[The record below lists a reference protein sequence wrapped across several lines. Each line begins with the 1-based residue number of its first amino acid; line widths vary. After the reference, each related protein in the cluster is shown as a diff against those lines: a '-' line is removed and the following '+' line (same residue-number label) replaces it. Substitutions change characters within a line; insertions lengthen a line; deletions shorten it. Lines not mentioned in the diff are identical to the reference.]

1 MTRLVLLAVVVVL
14 VASYL
19 SWTASRLDRLT
30 ARVEAAWSALDA
42 QLVRRAAAAGQLA
55 AYERRHEGLDPHA
68 AKGMED
74 AALRARIAG
83 PDDRQDLEN
92 DLTRAIRAA
101 LAEGPLRGDRSGRL
115 YEDLRD
121 VSTKV
126 DLSRQF
132 FNDAVRDNL
141 DLRRR
146 PAQRLMCRWRQDPER
161 RFFEIADTTL
171 RVGERS
177 SDTTQAPA
185 HRTAL

>member
-1 MTRLVLLAVVVVL
+1 VTRLVLLAVVVVV

-55 AYERRHEGLDPHA
+55 AYERRHEGLNPHA
-68 AKGMED
+68 AKVMED

-83 PDDRQDLEN
+83 ADDRQDLEN
-92 DLTRAIRAA
+92 DLTRAIRRA
-101 LAEGPLRGDRSGRL
+101 LGAGRLRGERCDRL

-121 VSTKV
+121 ASTKV

-161 RFFEIADTTL
+161 TFFEIADTTL
-171 RVGERS
+171 RLIERS
-177 SDTTQAPA
+177 SDTRHMPSQ
-185 HRTAL
+185 RTPI

>member
-1 MTRLVLLAVVVVL
+1 MTKLVLLAVVVVL

-55 AYERRHEGLDPHA
+55 AYERRHEGLDPA
-68 AKGMED
+68 LAKAMED
-74 AALRARIAG
+74 AALQARGAG

-101 LAEGPLRGDRSGRL
+101 LATGTLRGGRSDRL
-115 YEDLRD
+115 YDDLREA
-121 VSTKV
+121 STKV

-146 PAQRLMCRWRQDPER
+146 PVQRLMCRFRTDPDR
-161 RFFEIADTTL
+161 SFFEIADTTL
-171 RVGERS
+171 RLEERVGGAR
-177 SDTTQAPA
+177 
-185 HRTAL
+185 RTAS